1 MNNLKVDP
9 NDLDKL
15 MDEII
20 LEVEEP
26 TSKKKNKTQAKKIAK
41 DQNTKNVSSHN
52 LLLIFI

>member
-1 MNNLKVDP
+1 
-9 NDLDKL
+9 